1 MSREVPYDPLAICDM
16 CGDIG
21 AYDFQGDQLCNKCIR
36 EIDDDYSKK
45 QIDND
50 SDDEARD
57 D

>member
-1 MSREVPYDPLAICDM
+1 MAREVPYDPLAICDM

-45 QIDND
+45 QID
-50 SDDEARD
+50 DDDGDETRD